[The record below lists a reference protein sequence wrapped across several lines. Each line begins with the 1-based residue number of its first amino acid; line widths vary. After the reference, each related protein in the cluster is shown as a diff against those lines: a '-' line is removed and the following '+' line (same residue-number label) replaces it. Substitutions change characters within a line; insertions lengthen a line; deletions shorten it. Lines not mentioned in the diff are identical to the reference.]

1 MLPLVRILYIFNITI
16 LTVHFKS
23 VHMKAIFILVTI
35 FLLKMNLPAPE
46 VTPAPIPLCHTPANA
61 MSELAA
67 NPDFRMLHETPVA
80 FHYQGAGETVTFP
93 TSDGKTASG
102 FLLKSPRK
110 SDKWLFVYQEW
121 WGLNDYVKQEAAKLH
136 KDLGDVNVLALDM
149 YDGKVGTTREEAG
162 KLMQSAPAE
171 RLAAITKG
179 GIQYVG
185 SNAKIASIGWC
196 FGGMLSLQNAIA
208 GGNQVVGCVMYYGR
222 PETDVEKLKKLN
234 TDVLGIFGSQD
245 QGIPP
250 ATVAKFEEDMKAAG
264 KKVTIKMYDAVHAF
278 ANPSNPKYDANAA
291 ADAYKLS
298 LEYLKKKLG

>member
-1 MLPLVRILYIFNITI
+1 MRT
-16 LTVHFKS
+16 
-23 VHMKAIFILVTI
+23 IFILVSI
-35 FLLKMNLPAPE
+35 FLVKMYQPE
-46 VTPAPIPLCHTPANA
+46 VGQETSAIPLCYTPAND
-61 MSELAA
+61 MSALAA
-67 NPDFRMLHETPVA
+67 NPDFQMLHEAPVP

-93 TSDGKTASG
+93 TPDGKTGSG
-102 FLLKSPRK
+102 FLLKSAKK

-121 WGLNDYVKQEAAKLH
+121 WGLNDHIKQEAAKLH

-162 KLMQSAPAE
+162 KLMQGAAAD

-179 GIQYVG
+179 GVQYVG

-208 GGNQVVGCVMYYGR
+208 GGKQVVGCVMYYGR
-222 PETDVEKLKKLN
+222 PEADVEKLKSLD

-250 ATVAKFEEDMKAAG
+250 AAVAKFEEDMKTAG

-278 ANPSNPKYDANAA
+278 ANPSNPKYDAAAA

-298 LEYLKKKLG
+298 LDYLKKKLG

>member
-1 MLPLVRILYIFNITI
+1 
-16 LTVHFKS
+16 
-23 VHMKAIFILVTI
+23 MKAIFILATI

-46 VTPAPIPLCHTPANA
+46 NAPASIPLCHMPANA

-67 NPDFRMLHETPVA
+67 NPAFQMLHETPAA
-80 FHYQGAGETVTFP
+80 FSYQGAGETVTFP
-93 TSDGKTASG
+93 TPDGKTASG
-102 FLLKSPRK
+102 FLLKSPKK

-121 WGLNDYVKQEAAKLH
+121 WGLNDHVKQEAAKLH

-162 KLMQSAPAE
+162 KLMQEASAE
-171 RLAAITKG
+171 RLAAITRG

-185 SNAKIASIGWC
+185 TNARIASIGWC

-208 GGNQVVGCVMYYGR
+208 GGNQAVGCVMYYGR
-222 PETDVEKLKKLN
+222 PESDIEKLKKLN

-291 ADAYKLS
+291 GDAYKLS

>member
-1 MLPLVRILYIFNITI
+1 MRT
-16 LTVHFKS
+16 
-23 VHMKAIFILVTI
+23 IFIFVSI
-35 FLLKMNLPAPE
+35 FLFKMFLPKTE
-46 VTPAPIPLCHTPANA
+46 YKQSTIPLCHTSANDMTA
-61 MSELAA
+61 LAA
-67 NPDFRMLHETPVA
+67 NTDFQMLHEAPVP

-93 TSDGKTASG
+93 TPDGKTASG
-102 FLLKSPRK
+102 FLLKSAKK

-121 WGLNDYVKQEAAKLH
+121 WGLNDYIKQEAAKLH

-162 KLMQSAPAE
+162 KLMQGAPAE

-179 GIQYVG
+179 GVQYVG
-185 SNAKIASIGWC
+185 ANAKIASIGWC

-208 GGNQVVGCVMYYGR
+208 GGKQVVGCVMYYGR
-222 PETDVEKLKKLN
+222 PETDVEKLKTLN

-245 QGIPP
+245 QGITP
-250 ATVAKFEEDMKAAG
+250 AAVAKFEEDMKTAG

-278 ANPSNPKYDANAA
+278 ANPSNPKYDAAAA